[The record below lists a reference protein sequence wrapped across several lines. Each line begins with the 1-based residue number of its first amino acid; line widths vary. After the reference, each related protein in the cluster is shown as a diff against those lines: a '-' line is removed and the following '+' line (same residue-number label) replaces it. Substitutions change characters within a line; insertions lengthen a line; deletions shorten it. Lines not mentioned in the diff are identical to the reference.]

1 MYAYRAKMDEKE
13 EKLEK
18 KREREKERQKICEL
32 GVFGRTSNFNII
44 IGGLD
49 S

>member
-1 MYAYRAKMDEKE
+1 MYTYRAKIDEKE
-13 EKLEK
+13 EKREK
-18 KREREKERQKICEL
+18 KREREKDRQKMCEL